1 VKNLSAVFKAL
12 SDETR
17 LAMLALLL
25 RHDELC
31 VCDFVEVL
39 RITQSKA
46 SRHLRYLHG
55 AGLLQDRR
63 DTQWVHYRIHEEPD
77 EEAQQVLAA
86 VAPLLDAQPLKE
98 LEQRL
103 ASWMAQKKRKASGCA
118 GGDGRVDAA
127 APACSTRQRG
137 ASVPA
142 RPRAKSR
149 ASARKEATR

>member
-1 VKNLSAVFKAL
+1 MKNLSTVFKAL

-17 LAMLALLL
+17 LAMIALLL

-39 RITQSKA
+39 TITQSKA

-77 EEAQQVLAA
+77 EGAQQVLDA
-86 VAPLLDAQPLKE
+86 VGPLLATRPLDE
-98 LEQRL
+98 LEDRLQR
-103 ASWMAQKKRKASGCA
+103 WMARKKRGASGCA
-118 GGDGRVDAA
+118 PGESNRGASA
-127 APACSTRQRG
+127 SACSTSRRG
-137 ASVPA
+137 TSAPTRSSA
-142 RPRAKSR
+142 KPRA
-149 ASARKEATR
+149 ARKEAAR